1 MWTSRF
7 ERATT
12 SGTGGRGAQASR
24 LSQPRV
30 LARPHLLAPAG
41 GNESAPCGAS
51 TIHHHNHMV
60 SMELHRFTKDLKHM
74 NAQNHTSQHRHL
86 PCYIPFTGLTAS
98 TTDCSTHMGGSHSLH
113 PSGLLLLH
121 ERDGIIMPSRR
132 LRVSTPHPTPTHTGN
147 RHIRARES
155 GRKPKTSHLTRVW
168 GTIEILIVLLTNN
181 YVLSYNN
188 NKRILLNTLPKET

>member
-1 MWTSRF
+1 MQSTSHF
-7 ERATT
+7 ERVATW
-12 SGTGGRGAQASR
+12 GTGGREAQASR
-24 LSQPRV
+24 LSQPR
-30 LARPHLLAPAG
+30 ACTHAPARACWW
-41 GNESAPCGAS
+41 ERAHTLRCDHE
-51 TIHHHNHMV
+51 HHHNHMV

-74 NAQNHTSQHRHL
+74 NAQNHTPKHRHL

-98 TTDCSTHMGGSHSLH
+98 ATDCSTHMGGSHSLH

-132 LRVSTPHPTPTHTGN
+132 LRVSTPHP
-147 RHIRARES
+147 
-155 GRKPKTSHLTRVW
+155 LTLA
-168 GTIEILIVLLTNN
+168 IEILIVLLTNK

>member
-30 LARPHLLAPAG
+30 LARTHLLAPAG

-132 LRVSTPHPTPTHTGN
+132 LRVSTPHP
-147 RHIRARES
+147 
-155 GRKPKTSHLTRVW
+155 LTLA
-168 GTIEILIVLLTNN
+168 IEILIVLLTNN